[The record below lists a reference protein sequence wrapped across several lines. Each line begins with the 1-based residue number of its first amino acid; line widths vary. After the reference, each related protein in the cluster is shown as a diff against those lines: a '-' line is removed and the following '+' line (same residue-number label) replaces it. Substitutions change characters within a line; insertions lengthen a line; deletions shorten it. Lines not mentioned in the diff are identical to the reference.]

1 MTKRILS
8 IVFALIMALSVF
20 SILGFAL
27 EKTENGIT
35 YMAINWGEDDDFSS
49 WMLISVNPAT
59 VSENLVIPDKIEEKP
74 VSDIKENAFNGTNAV
89 KSVQIPS
96 SVINVKAE
104 AFKGCPALATVT
116 FAPSESSV
124 TLGKGAFQNCT
135 KLKTLNFPT
144 QISTIP
150 EECFSGC
157 KGLSMV
163 YIPNTVTEIGIN
175 AFRDTAISEIEIPIN
190 CAIIGE
196 GAFAKCPAL
205 KYFVVNEYNTHFK
218 AVDGVLF
225 TADGK
230 TLVQYPNGKENTHY
244 TVPNGV
250 TEISPFA
257 FAYSTNLETVTLP
270 SSVKE
275 IGNSAFEK
283 CTALT
288 SIQLQRGLETIG
300 ENAFTDCGNLNTV
313 TIPSTVTNFT
323 AAFLNSGL
331 KSVTIENGVTTI
343 SERSF
348 EECRNLTDITV
359 PASVTKVELNAFYN
373 TALATVTFAPS
384 ESSVTLGRGAFK
396 NCTKLKTL
404 NFPTQISTIP
414 EECFSGCKGLS
425 MVYIPNTVTEIG
437 INAFRDTAISEIEI
451 PINCAIIGEGAFA
464 KCPALKY
471 FVVNEY
477 NTHFKAVDG
486 VLFTADGK
494 TLVQYP
500 NGKENTHYTVPNGV
514 TEISPFAFAYSTNL
528 ETVTLPS
535 SVKEIGNSA
544 FEKCTALTSIQL
556 QRGLETI
563 GENAF
568 TDCGNL
574 NTVTIPSTVTNF
586 TAAFLNSGLKS
597 VTIENGVTT
606 ISERS
611 FEECRNLT
619 DITVPASVTKVELN
633 AFYNTAL
640 QNITYNGSLQMAQ
653 AMVIE
658 AGNNGFNPVNDS
670 LASYNFVNPSRT
682 SLTYKQAIILHLESG
697 KPIPAGYRVE
707 WSQNGGAFTLSDK
720 TDTKCKATA
729 SSTGST
735 TVTVKV
741 FNNENFEIYSAQKVL
756 NADCSFW
763 QKIIAFFRGIFGKHA
778 IYDNY

>member
-1 MTKRILS
+1 MTKKILS
-8 IVFALIMALSVF
+8 LVFALIMALSVF

-27 EKTENGIT
+27 EKTENGVT

-59 VSENLVIPDKIEEKP
+59 VPEDLIILNKIEEKP

-175 AFRDTAISEIEIPIN
+175 AFRDTAISGIEIPIN
-190 CAIIGE
+190 CAVIRE

-250 TEISPFA
+250 TQISPFA
-257 FAYSTNLETVTLP
+257 FAYSANLETVTLP

-288 SIQLQRGLETIG
+288 SIQFQRGLETIG

-331 KSVTIENGVTTI
+331 T
-343 SERSF
+343 
-348 EECRNLTDITV
+348 
-359 PASVTKVELNAFYN
+359 
-373 TALATVTFAPS
+373 
-384 ESSVTLGRGAFK
+384 
-396 NCTKLKTL
+396 
-404 NFPTQISTIP
+404 
-414 EECFSGCKGLS
+414 
-425 MVYIPNTVTEIG
+425 
-437 INAFRDTAISEIEI
+437 
-451 PINCAIIGEGAFA
+451 
-464 KCPALKY
+464 
-471 FVVNEY
+471 
-477 NTHFKAVDG
+477 
-486 VLFTADGK
+486 
-494 TLVQYP
+494 
-500 NGKENTHYTVPNGV
+500 
-514 TEISPFAFAYSTNL
+514 
-528 ETVTLPS
+528 
-535 SVKEIGNSA
+535 
-544 FEKCTALTSIQL
+544 
-556 QRGLETI
+556 
-563 GENAF
+563 
-568 TDCGNL
+568 
-574 NTVTIPSTVTNF
+574 
-586 TAAFLNSGLKS
+586 S

-729 SSTGST
+729 SSTGGT

-741 FNNENFEIYSAQKVL
+741 FNDENFEIYSAQKVL